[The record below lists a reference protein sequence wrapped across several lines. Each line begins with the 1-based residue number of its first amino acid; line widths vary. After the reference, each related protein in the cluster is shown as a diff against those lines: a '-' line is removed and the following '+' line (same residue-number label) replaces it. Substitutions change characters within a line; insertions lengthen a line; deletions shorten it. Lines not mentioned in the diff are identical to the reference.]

1 MLTSLLFQLRDRRVK
16 LVKQGWACCFKD
28 NHNQHN
34 TPTNGCINIH
44 YVTIK
49 TSGKASSMI
58 SAEERRK
65 STSIVDT
72 AAKDTESCDTESLR

>member
-16 LVKQGWACCFKD
+16 LVKQGWACCFKH

-49 TSGKASSMI
+49 TSGKASRMI